1 MKATYQTEG
10 FSLVGVDSRKGA
22 EAVSTTKVIA
32 DHSAFSLKVGSG
44 GVKISCMEG
53 FVWITQENDRKDYFL
68 ERGGRFAADRPGTLV
83 VQSMAYR
90 VGSRGESKIAIEA

>member
-10 FSLVGVDSRKGA
+10 LTLVGVGSRKGA
-22 EAVSTTKVIA
+22 ETVSSTKAIS
-32 DHSAFSLKVGSG
+32 DHSAFSLKVDSR
-44 GVKISCMEG
+44 GVRISCLEG

-68 ERGGRFAADRPGTLV
+68 ERGGRFSADRQGTLV

-90 VGSRGESKIAIEA
+90 VGTRGESKIAIEA